1 MCFRLTL
8 YVYVWRRKSP
18 SWTRKPSSCRTWRR
32 RRVLSP
38 EKSGT
43 WRTCLRSKKE
53 RLMSCR
59 KRWEWKERRP
69 HHVETLGRKYTLATI
84 LACPHYS
91 AFELLFIF
99 FVYNTLYCGG
109 MSNYSRFSHKFEMN
123 SDCVGCFVTFPCPGL
138 NQSLCGNIKL
148 GGYSV
153 HEVWESLMLSGEN
166 AHRKTS
172 KKIFLPHW
180 LSFVCA
186 INTHRV
192 LLHIAPRP
200 ALPFCFSSL
209 VSDHTP
215 PSLSLSLIFALLS
228 VSSFLLIMNHCFLLS
243 YHK

>member
-84 LACPHYS
+84 T
-91 AFELLFIF
+91 LLLSYCLF

-153 HEVWESLMLSGEN
+153 HEVWEFHALRGKCPQKDKQEDISASLAL
-166 AHRKTS
+166 
-172 KKIFLPHW
+172 IC
-180 LSFVCA
+180 VCYKYSQSV
-186 INTHRV
+186 TPYRTQTCSPV
-192 LLHIAPRP
+192 L
-200 ALPFCFSSL
+200 FFFSCVWS
-209 VSDHTP
+209 P
-215 PSLSLSLIFALLS
+215 PPPLSLSLIFALLS

>member
-1 MCFRLTL
+1 MKDMLE
-8 YVYVWRRKSP
+8 V
-18 SWTRKPSSCRTWRR
+18 
-32 RRVLSP
+32 
-38 EKSGT
+38 
-43 WRTCLRSKKE
+43 KE
-53 RLMSCR
+53 RKINVLQKKVRMEGKKTSPCR
-59 KRWEWKERRP
+59 NIREEIHFSHNFGLP
-69 HHVETLGRKYTLATI
+69 TLLCFWVIVY
-84 LACPHYS
+84 
-91 AFELLFIF
+91 F

-209 VSDHTP
+209 VSDHTH